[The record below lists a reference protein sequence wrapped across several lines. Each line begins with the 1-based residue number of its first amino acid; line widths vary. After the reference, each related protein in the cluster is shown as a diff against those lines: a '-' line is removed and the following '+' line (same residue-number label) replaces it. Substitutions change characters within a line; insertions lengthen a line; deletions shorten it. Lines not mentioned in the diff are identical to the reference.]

1 MNWRRHRN
9 VAPVSIRAR
18 HPPADQELAPTA
30 QRSASVNSS
39 ETSPRRPSADSA
51 PGLRVSRRLAAISHP
66 DQREPAIRDIRNF
79 HPLTIMST
87 GVHGNTDPEGGRGPP
102 QTSSVRGGSPH
113 TGDSRETCAQPRE
126 DHTEGLLR
134 DPPGVYIRSD
144 RGREGETWGG

>member
-66 DQREPAIRDIRNF
+66 DQREPAIHDIRSF

-87 GVHGNTDPEGGRGPP
+87 GVHGHTDPEGGRGPP